1 MNKVEVA
8 YINTK
13 LVNYEL
19 SKSVFCLIK
28 THNLLYCFVYV
39 NDWQNY
45 VFLRNNVTSEAV
57 RINWFGESICGLVNC
72 GCNL

>member
-19 SKSVFCLIK
+19 SNSVFCLIK

-39 NDWQNY
+39 NDW
-45 VFLRNNVTSEAV
+45 
-57 RINWFGESICGLVNC
+57 
-72 GCNL
+72 

>member
-1 MNKVEVA
+1 MFECCVVNVA

-19 SKSVFCLIK
+19 NKSVFCLIK

-39 NDWQNY
+39 NDWQKY
-45 VFLRNNVTSEAV
+45 VFLK
-57 RINWFGESICGLVNC
+57 RIIKLKY
-72 GCNL
+72 